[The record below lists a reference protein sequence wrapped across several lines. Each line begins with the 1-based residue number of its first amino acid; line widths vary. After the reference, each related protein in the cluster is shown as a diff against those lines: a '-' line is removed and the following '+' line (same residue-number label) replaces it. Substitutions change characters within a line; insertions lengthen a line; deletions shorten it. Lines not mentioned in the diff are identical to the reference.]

1 MLTLFT
7 LQYGKISAAAKG
19 VRKAGAKLRF
29 AAQPFCFA
37 EYVLARRGERYTMI
51 SAANTDGFY
60 SLRENIDKFYAAAAL
75 VGICDAILYDGIVNE
90 ELFQLIAF
98 FLKAL
103 ELSGYMLDL
112 TACAECGAVLEGKA
126 YFDIAGGC
134 FSCPDCAK
142 GAGVSASTL
151 EVLKKCA
158 GKPYREGGI
167 TADGKRRALK
177 LLNAYFRAKTDADVK
192 ALGEYINLPV

>member
-1 MLTLFT
+1 M
-7 LQYGKISAAAKG
+7 
-19 VRKAGAKLRF
+19 
-29 AAQPFCFA
+29 
-37 EYVLARRGERYTMI
+37 
-51 SAANTDGFY
+51 
-60 SLRENIDKFYAAAAL
+60 
-75 VGICDAILYDGIVNE
+75 GICDAILYDGIVNE
-90 ELFQLIAF
+90 ELFLYAVNALRGMCEGDEAEELIAF

-134 FSCPDCAK
+134 FTCPDCAK

-167 TADGKRRALK
+167 STDGKRRALK
-177 LLNAYFRAKTDADVK
+177 LLNAYFRAKTDADVR